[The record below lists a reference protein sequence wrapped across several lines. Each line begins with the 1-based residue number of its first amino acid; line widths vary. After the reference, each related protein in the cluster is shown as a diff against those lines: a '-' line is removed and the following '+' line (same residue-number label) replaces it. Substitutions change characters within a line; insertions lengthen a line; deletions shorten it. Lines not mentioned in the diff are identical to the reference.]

1 MEGHNLYALV
11 KGRIYNAELRSEL
24 AKFGLRRIS
33 NSLWVSKS
41 TATKYELLFE
51 GEGENK
57 VVAGVDMLDQGKTV
71 HLGEEQSAPVQVVRE
86 ANVLD
91 GIHHKTID
99 AFYRQMDMARAYEDC
114 LQDWNKQIYY
124 RTPWGEE
131 LAQKLK
137 RNEVCWYDLLFLPD
151 PLASGTYIF
160 GAIRKGKVAAMHSW
174 LDMPDDSFI
183 TPSEDSEEG
192 VRESLESGIR
202 FHAFEAAHFETAAA
216 AGQYAIRMLNATKSG
231 YAMAIRK
238 LLGKENGSITRN
250 DFYRNPSGEMC
261 RIEKVMGPHGLHFED
276 VPVNATVAD
285 CIDSLIAPY
294 VKARARQ
301 EMNY

>member
-1 MEGHNLYALV
+1 MEGQELYALV

-33 NSLWVSKS
+33 NSQWVSKT

-57 VVAGVDMLDQGKTV
+57 MVVGVDMLDQGNTIHIGKEMTV
-71 HLGEEQSAPVQVVRE
+71 TEEPQGAS
-86 ANVLD
+86 VLD
-91 GIHHKTID
+91 GIHHKTVNS
-99 AFYRQMDMARAYEDC
+99 FYRQLDIARAYEDC
-114 LQDWNKQIYY
+114 LRDWNQQIYY
-124 RTPWGEE
+124 HTPWGEE

-137 RNEVCWYDLLFLPD
+137 RSEVFWYDLLFLPD
-151 PLASGTYIF
+151 PLASGSYIY
-160 GAIRKGKVAAMHSW
+160 GTIRRGKVAAMHSW

-183 TPSEDSEEG
+183 TPSDDSEEG
-192 VRESLESGIR
+192 VRESLESGIQL
-202 FHAFEAAHFETAAA
+202 HAFEASHFETAAA
-216 AGQYAIRMLNATKSG
+216 AGQYAIRMLNASKSG

-238 LLGKENGSITRN
+238 LLGKQNGSITRN

-285 CIDSLIAPY
+285 CIDSLIAPF

-301 EMNY
+301 EMGY